1 MAGWT
6 DDKDGNINLDFL
18 IGLVIFLG
26 AFMYLISAIPGIF
39 LPYQTNS
46 IDLGSIAYRTSCILA
61 EDPGW
66 YASDVTGEDGIA
78 WESHAADDLARVGL
92 AVDKRTPNVLSPEK
106 INAMESLP
114 YVISRDNLGLNST
127 LVYNYS
133 LKISLLTPDGSAGQ
147 VLLDKSDPWTSENVE
162 SIDRMVMIREGEGL
176 YYDDL
181 TLPSNAMNLIIGR
194 SPSFDKANIT
204 VRLSNF
210 VPIDGSI
217 GDFSLAYYVGPY
229 YTADALVDATPN
241 QDFFIKINNQY
252 VDASGL
258 DTQTFNLGDKVDII
272 INVTEIASKYTFQGL
287 NISRMMITS
296 AGFAPFP
303 DTSQP
308 PFNEEFEDYNT
319 TNSYYRYFDSRGIM
333 TLRVWEV

>member
-1 MAGWT
+1 MTGRT
-6 DDKDGNINLDFL
+6 DDEDGNLNLDFL

-26 AFMYLISAIPGIF
+26 AFMYLISVIPGIF

-46 IDLGSIAYRTSCILA
+46 IDLGSIVYRTSSILA

-66 YASDVTGEDGIA
+66 YANYAKDINGTA
-78 WESHAADDLARVGL
+78 WEFHDVGDLARVGL
-92 AVDKRTPNVLSPEK
+92 AVDKRTPNVLSPDK
-106 INAMESLP
+106 INAMSSLP
-114 YVISRDNLGLNST
+114 YVISRDNLGLNNT

-133 LKISLLTPDGSAGQ
+133 LKIRTLMPDGSAGQ

-162 SIDRMVMIREGEGL
+162 SIDRLVMIREGEGL
-176 YYDDL
+176 YYDNL
-181 TLPSNAMNLIIGR
+181 TLPSHSPILVFGR
-194 SPSFDKANIT
+194 SPCFDKVNVT

-210 VPIDGSI
+210 EPQDGWP

-229 YTADALVDATPN
+229 YTPDAKVDAIPN

-252 VDASGL
+252 VDAGSIDAL
-258 DTQTFNLGDKVDII
+258 SFNISDKVDII
-272 INVTEIASKYTFQGL
+272 VNVSEIASKYTTLGL
-287 NISRMMITS
+287 NISRMMIFS
-296 AGFAPFP
+296 PGFFPFP

-319 TNSYYRYFDSRGIM
+319 TNPYYRYFDSRGIM